1 MKEDA
6 HVFFDACNQI
16 YAEWEKTIDKLRTL
30 SLPITEPPFRI
41 LNRLISNDAIYQ
53 ELQRLPIRSMSLP
66 PTYILPMP

>member
-41 LNRLISNDAIYQ
+41 LNRLIGNDAIY
-53 ELQRLPIRSMSLP
+53 
-66 PTYILPMP
+66 